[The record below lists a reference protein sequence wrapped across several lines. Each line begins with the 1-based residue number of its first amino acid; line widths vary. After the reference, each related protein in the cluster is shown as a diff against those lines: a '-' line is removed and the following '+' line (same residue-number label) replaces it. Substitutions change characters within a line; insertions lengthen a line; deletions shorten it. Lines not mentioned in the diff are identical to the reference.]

1 MRLILIIFTALALHA
16 QFTPPAGGG
25 ALNVTSDPSGSCTI
39 GSNLQYNTSN
49 GKLWGCNNGTWSQVG
64 GGGGSM
70 TWPTAAGIT
79 VCTGTPCTA
88 WGTSLTAPA
97 GTIVGTSDTQ
107 TLTNKTVDGATATE
121 IGYLSGVTSAIQ
133 TQFGLKAPLASPT
146 FTGTPAAPT
155 PSQADNSTKLATTAY
170 VDTGLGGKAASNA
183 STTVN
188 GQTCTL
194 GSSCTIALSAINPQ
208 TATYQALAGDFSNY
222 KTITVASGTFTITL
236 VASGSQPAAGQYLR
250 VINYGSGVVTIAR
263 SGQNINGGTTS
274 LTLAAASATAPTS
287 VTVFSDGTNYFAAT
301 AGGTSGG
308 GGTSVTPTTFS
319 SIPACSSTA
328 AYYQLT
334 DSIYNA
340 AYCDGASALHYYY
353 GGLEMLPM
361 SGFTGMNYGV
371 CSTTTTYGGSQLLC
385 TASGSTGTA
394 QISMQYVAY
403 PGTPFNRTLA
413 FQIDPWANYMGGG
426 IGISDGTIVDG
437 MIVQF
442 NSGASLVGV
451 NVLHCPTVSSCT
463 SNPLAQTIEPNPAGG
478 IWYFRIN
485 DTGTTRNWQ
494 ISYDNRNFRT
504 LLSESNTARLTP
516 TRIGPVIVAQS
527 TVNVNLWVAG
537 WSNP

>member
-1 MRLILIIFTALALHA
+1 MRQFILILFSALTLHA

-25 ALNVTSDPSGSCTI
+25 ATNVTSDPSGSCTV
-39 GSNLQYNTSN
+39 GTNLQYNTVN
-49 GKLWGCNNGTWSQVG
+49 GKLWGCNGTWTQIGS
-64 GGGGSM
+64 GGGSM
-70 TWPTAAGIT
+70 TWPSAPGIT
-79 VCTGTPCTA
+79 VCTSTPCTA
-88 WGTSLTAPA
+88 WGTSLTAPS

-107 TLTNKTVDGATATE
+107 TLTNKTVDGVTPTVF
-121 IGYLSGVTSAIQ
+121 GYLDPTSSVQ
-133 TQFGLKAPLASPT
+133 TQL
-146 FTGTPAAPT
+146 
-155 PSQADNSTKLATTAY
+155 N
-170 VDTGLGGKAASNA
+170 GKAASNA

-188 GQTCTL
+188 GVSCSL
-194 GSSCTIALSAINPQ
+194 GSACTVALSAINPQ
-208 TATYQALAGDFSNY
+208 TSTYQVQAGDFSAY

-236 VASGSQPAAGQYLR
+236 VASGSQPAAGQYVR

-334 DSIYNA
+334 DSIYNN
-340 AYCDGASALHYYY
+340 AYCDGASTLHYYY
-353 GGLEMLPM
+353 GGIEMLPM

-442 NSGASLVGV
+442 NNGASGLGV

-478 IWYFRIN
+478 LWYFRIN

-527 TVNVNLWVAG
+527 TTNVNVWVAG